1 LNAPSADVQQTRDE
15 DDPATDPDE
24 PREHPADDPYDP
36 KEQEL

>member
-15 DDPATDPDE
+15 DDPASYTDE
-24 PREHPADDPYDP
+24 PREHPPNNPDDP